1 MAKQDDSNGSGND
14 GSWFLEAVGAAP
26 PAPTPSETV
35 TALEMDNTIPDLA
48 SVTPGTDDGVALT
61 SFDGGTGTSTSTF
74 ERPREPVPAVIDDT
88 GEMDVL
94 PPLTASGSKE
104 DADLSPVLRSRRSFR
119 WPALAFGVFLVVIAA
134 LAAMWLPAALR
145 QDAVVV
151 KQSYAD
157 ASLTLRQQLPP
168 GQSALDTI
176 TDPSSTPEE
185 ISATVP
191 IISQLDSASH
201 ELAVVASEPLPRQLP
216 MFPVAEIAA
225 LDPLSDTA
233 QINGAQGSDIARRLG
248 YAYVYRTTIPRMLM
262 TGDLP
267 TTADVQ
273 MVNSLSVLL
282 AASLVDD
289 SAALSDLPTT
299 ESTAD
304 LNIAAH
310 GATERYALW
319 QDEYLTSL
327 SEGDE
332 NTATALVAELDS
344 IRADLNAGL
353 DTAMGTF
360 RIEIDQQIVEL
371 AGDLE
376 SFLRDLT
383 R

>member
-168 GQSALDTI
+168 ASPPWIRSPIPPQHRRRSQQRF
-176 TDPSSTPEE
+176 PSSR
-185 ISATVP
+185 SSTVHP
-191 IISQLDSASH
+191 MSSQSWHPSH
-201 ELAVVASEPLPRQLP
+201 SRVSSRCSPWLRSLLLIHSVTQHRSTEPRDRTSREGSGMPTC
-216 MFPVAEIAA
+216 
-225 LDPLSDTA
+225 TA
-233 QINGAQGSDIARRLG
+233 RPS
-248 YAYVYRTTIPRMLM
+248 
-262 TGDLP
+262 
-267 TTADVQ
+267 
-273 MVNSLSVLL
+273 
-282 AASLVDD
+282 
-289 SAALSDLPTT
+289 
-299 ESTAD
+299 
-304 LNIAAH
+304 H
-310 GATERYALW
+310 GC
-319 QDEYLTSL
+319 S
-327 SEGDE
+327 
-332 NTATALVAELDS
+332 
-344 IRADLNAGL
+344 
-353 DTAMGTF
+353 
-360 RIEIDQQIVEL
+360 
-371 AGDLE
+371 
-376 SFLRDLT
+376 
-383 R
+383 